1 MLKMAFIIFILV
13 LIGIMFYQL
22 EKAIKPFFSII
33 KKVLIFTI
41 YGVIAIS
48 IFGFFIYLT
57 PILMPPIFEA
67 IKVFILSMIVNINDI
82 STSADYNNSISLSFI
97 LLSKFACIIYLVYLI
112 RKSYKWIFTDEN
124 INSK

>member
-97 LLSKFACIIYLVYLI
+97 LLSKFACII
-112 RKSYKWIFTDEN
+112 
-124 INSK
+124 